1 MSSQPSESPSD
12 GGDETQGKRSEPVSH
27 VESPP
32 EPKLKEPGP
41 TEPKLKEPG
50 RIEPVPPT
58 EATTPRPTP
67 SDPTTAGL
75 PQSNVGAKV
84 DTVDEEEPITAKLAN
99 TIDESPVRVGSP
111 FATDPFETQAT
122 PIEQIYDVGPL
133 RYTAM
138 GAVAAAG
145 VVLFFAF
152 VGFWWFPAG
161 GAMIAALGC
170 MLSIFGLYSTFRYTS
185 AGLLTVHLALFVMS
199 YGRSLG

>member
-1 MSSQPSESPSD
+1 
-12 GGDETQGKRSEPVSH
+12 
-27 VESPP
+27 
-32 EPKLKEPGP
+32 
-41 TEPKLKEPG
+41 
-50 RIEPVPPT
+50 
-58 EATTPRPTP
+58 
-67 SDPTTAGL
+67 L
-75 PQSNVGAKV
+75 PQSDVGAKV
-84 DTVDEEEPITAKLAN
+84 DTEDEEEPITAKLAD

-111 FATDPFETQAT
+111 FATDPFETHAT

-138 GAVAAAG
+138 GAVAAAA

-170 MLSIFGLYSTFRYTS
+170 MLSIFGLYSTFRYTA

>member
-1 MSSQPSESPSD
+1 MSSHPSDSPSD
-12 GGDETQGKRSEPVSH
+12 GEDEIHGERAEPARDTH
-27 VESPP
+27 SPP
-32 EPKLKEPGP
+32 DPVKSELVTPTGAEGSGP
-41 TEPKLKEPG
+41 PSSVPATSGLSEVEVGTE
-50 RIEPVPPT
+50 V
-58 EATTPRPTP
+58 
-67 SDPTTAGL
+67 
-75 PQSNVGAKV
+75 
-84 DTVDEEEPITAKLAN
+84 EEEPITAKLAD

-111 FATDPFETQAT
+111 FATDPFETHAT

-138 GAVAAAG
+138 GAVAAAA
-145 VVLFFAF
+145 VVLFFAL